1 MRVTF
6 RAIDESLDAINTAAQ
21 QFARAQEQVATGRR
35 LRSASDDP
43 VAMQRAINGYAEI
56 GTLDA
61 YTRSADTA
69 RARLSVLDG
78 VLTALVDTLTEAQA
92 TAASARGNTA
102 DQVTRDTLVA
112 KLQGQRDRTASFLNA
127 TFRGTYLFAGSEAL
141 TQPYIFSGGAWVYQ
155 GSAAP
160 VTVDVGRSRTATIAM
175 DGRAVAQGADAADV
189 LTAFDSM
196 IAAAQTSN
204 EAGVEAGMTALART
218 FDRVVRAQSQVGND
232 QYGIDEEQETRV
244 RFRLA
249 AERRVSQD
257 QDADMAKAISQMTQA
272 RTAYEAALGAV
283 GNSSRASLLDYLR

>member
-6 RAIDESLDAINTAAQ
+6 RAINESLDAINTAAE

-35 LRSASDDP
+35 LRVASDDP
-43 VAMQRAINGYAEI
+43 VAAQRAIEGHTEI
-56 GTLDA
+56 GALDA

-92 TAASARGNTA
+92 TAATARGNTA
-102 DQVTRDTLVA
+102 DQVTREALVA
-112 KLQGQRDRTASFLNA
+112 KLQGQRDRTASFLNS
-127 TFRGTYLFAGSEAL
+127 TFRGTYLFSGSKAQ
-141 TQPYIFSGGAWVYQ
+141 TQPYVFAAGAWTYQ
-155 GSAAP
+155 GNTTP

-175 DGRAVAQGADAADV
+175 DGRAIAQGADATDI
-189 LTAFDSM
+189 LSAFDVM
-196 IAAAQTSN
+196 IAATQASD
-204 EAGVEAGMTALART
+204 EAGMATGMTALSRT
-218 FDRVVRAQSQVGND
+218 FDRAVRAQSQVGAD
-232 QYGIDEEQETRV
+232 QYGIDEGQETLT

-249 AERRVSQD
+249 AEQRVSKD

-283 GNSSRASLLDYLR
+283 GNASRQSLLDYLR